1 MQDDVIKLV
10 EEEFCLKMNI
20 DVCIFI
26 VFIKSIGKKI
36 YERYL
41 KFISVYNSMLF

>member
-20 DVCIFI
+20 DVFIFI
-26 VFIKSIGKKI
+26 VFIKSIGKKYMKDI
-36 YERYL
+36 
-41 KFISVYNSMLF
+41 

>member
-26 VFIKSIGKKI
+26 IFIKSIGKKYMKDI
-36 YERYL
+36 
-41 KFISVYNSMLF
+41 